1 MPGCCEAIRRKI
13 LPLRFPVDGFHG
25 RRHPHLVEARPPH
38 LRPTLGS
45 VHTTLP
51 PLITTEDAP
60 LVVLICAF
68 GFAAGVCFAVL
79 AERTLTWAKQRFG
92 PMGRLFRIV
101 LLLAGFA
108 VFVAATAG
116 FDRGE
121 DGDAFFVGF
130 ATGMLTAIGIGVVRQ
145 ARSRS
150 N

>member
-1 MPGCCEAIRRKI
+1 MS
-13 LPLRFPVDGFHG
+13 LHTS
-25 RRHPHLVEARPPH
+25 HLT
-38 LRPTLGS
+38 PTLGP

-60 LVVLICAF
+60 LLVLICAL
-68 GFAAGVCFAVL
+68 GFCAGVCFAVI

-92 PMGRLFRIV
+92 AMGRLFRIV
-101 LLLAGFA
+101 LLLAGFV
-108 VFVAATAG
+108 VFVVATDG

-121 DGDAFFVGF
+121 DGEAFFVGF
-130 ATGMLTAIGIGVVRQ
+130 ATGMLTAIVVGVVRQ